1 VNRIVTFT
9 SPSGDEMVVVPAA
22 DYRSLVDAADMI
34 ADVAAFDEMKRK
46 IASGEEEFLSSE
58 VVDRLLDGEN
68 RILVWRE
75 YRGLTAKMLAEAAGI
90 TQAYLSQLETGKRDG
105 TVGTMKKIAAALKVD
120 LDDIV

>member
-22 DYRSLVDAADMI
+22 DYRSLVDAAEMI
-34 ADVAAFDEMKRK
+34 ADVAAFDEVKRK

-75 YRGLTAKMLAEAAGI
+75 YRCLTAKMLAEAAGI

>member
-9 SPSGDEMVVVPAA
+9 SPSGDEMVVVPAE
-22 DYRSLVDAADMI
+22 DYRSLVDAAEMT

-58 VVDRLLDGEN
+58 VVDRLLGGEN

-75 YRGLTAKMLAEAAGI
+75 YRGLSAKMLAEAAGI